1 MESRSIQLMENNTD
15 LKDHANMGSIDAAYL
30 EVIEQLNSSAA
41 ERVSFVSLSNALQKL
56 DLVQGGLGVVR
67 CAFHNFQGYK
77 ALLPGKGS
85 LSLTERL
92 NLEGYCGA

>member
-1 MESRSIQLMENNTD
+1 
-15 LKDHANMGSIDAAYL
+15 MGPIDAAYF
-30 EVIEQLNSSAA
+30 EVVEQLDSPAA
-41 ERVSFVSLSNALQKL
+41 ERVVLVRLTNTLQQL

-67 CAFHNFQGYK
+67 RAFHNFQGYK
-77 ALLPGKGS
+77 ALLPGKGN